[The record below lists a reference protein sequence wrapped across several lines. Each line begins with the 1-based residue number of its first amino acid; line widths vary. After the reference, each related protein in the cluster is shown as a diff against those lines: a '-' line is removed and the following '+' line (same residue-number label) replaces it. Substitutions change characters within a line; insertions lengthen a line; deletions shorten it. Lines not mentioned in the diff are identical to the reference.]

1 MKIKRACRI
10 AVGLAIGLTAATATL
25 PAAAQSYPASPVRI
39 IVPFPAGASLDTVVR
54 VVAREMSESWG
65 QNVFVENKTGAG
77 GIIGIGAGAQAAAD
91 GYTFTSVANSFAGN
105 TVLRNDLPYD
115 AFKDFAPVTLLG
127 NVPHVLVARKG
138 LPGEDLKALVAHAKA
153 NPGKVSYASGGIGTS
168 SHLGAEMFARAAG
181 VELTHVPYR
190 GQGPALLDVV
200 AGQVDLTLGNM
211 PEVIPHV
218 RSGAIRALAIVAPE
232 RSPLEPDWPT
242 MNEMGYKGV
251 VSDSWYGIVAPAGTP
266 KDVVAAFQHEAAKAL
281 AQPDVK
287 SQLGSQGFVVSGST
301 PEEFGE
307 FLQETAAAYKKVID
321 AAGIK
326 VK

>member
-1 MKIKRACRI
+1 MKLTRVSRLAAGF
-10 AVGLAIGLTAATATL
+10 AVGLAAATAAL
-25 PAAAQSYPASPVRI
+25 PAASQTYPASPVRI

-54 VVAREMSESWG
+54 VVARKMTESWG

-77 GIIGIGAGAQAAAD
+77 GIIGIGAGAQAAPD
-91 GYTFTSVANSFAGN
+91 GYTFTAVANSFAGN
-105 TVLRNDLPYD
+105 TVLRKDLPYD
-115 AFKDFAPVTLLG
+115 AFKDFEPVTLLG
-127 NVPHVLVARKG
+127 AVPHVLVARKG
-138 LPGEDLKALVAHAKA
+138 LPAEDLKALVAHAKA

-218 RSGAIRALAIVAPE
+218 KSGAIRALAIVAPE
-232 RSPLEPDWPT
+232 RSSLEPNWPT
-242 MNEMGYKGV
+242 MDEMGYKGV

-266 KDVVAAFQHEAAKAL
+266 KDVVAAFQREAAKAL

-287 SQLGSQGFVVSGST
+287 AQLDPQGFVASGNS
-301 PEEFGE
+301 PEAFRD
-307 FLQETAAAYKKVID
+307 FLRDTAATYKKVID

-326 VK
+326 VE